1 MPQLFSLPVLSSGS
15 GREVAVPQGILPL
28 TEGGKSCGTGCDSGG
43 THPQPKSDRR
53 ETRRQIEIPFARRR
67 LNLDAIPSSG
77 TAISSL
83 DMDLT
88 VECNLRCTY
97 CFKEKWTEH
106 MEEQVAFDT
115 MVWFLHASGTM
126 DDLNVAFMGG
136 EPLLRFKLIK
146 KLVPFAKRRA
156 AQCGKKI
163 HFGMTTNGTLVTDE
177 VVRFWRQW
185 GLGFHTSIDGTP
197 EVQDRNRP
205 TTGGKGSSRLVEQ
218 SSRRI
223 LAYRP
228 NTTARS
234 TVVAESAGAI
244 TASYKYFRSLG
255 YTDIAFVPGGLPYWD
270 GASLGVYED
279 QFRQLADLV
288 MDDLRAG
295 NPVNVKGFDDYA
307 KSRAAESRPRHAC
320 GAGRG
325 MVLIDI
331 HGDIWPCHRWN
342 KAEEAGWR
350 IGSIYEQFDEAVRAP
365 LDTPSFSDLLEN
377 DCHLC
382 PAQKSCGGG
391 CPAENLEDTGKVHR
405 RHLNACAITRIWHR
419 VGERVYETMMAEAN
433 PTYREVYCSANGAAS
448 EGGDPYA

>member
-1 MPQLFSLPVLSSGS
+1 MGVSLSLPLVSEGS
-15 GREVAVPQGILPL
+15 GRAVAVPEGILPL
-28 TEGGKSCGTGCDSGG
+28 TEGGKTCGTGCDSK
-43 THPQPKSDRR
+43 HDRKPAPAHRAEPKL
-53 ETRRQIEIPFARRR
+53 QIPFARRR
-67 LNLDAIPSSG
+67 LNLDAIPSRG
-77 TAISSL
+77 TTITNL

-115 MVWFLHASGTM
+115 MVWFIHASGAEKE
-126 DDLNVAFMGG
+126 LNVSFMGG

-156 AQCGKKI
+156 DQHGKTI

-177 VVRFWRQW
+177 VVAFWRQW
-185 GLGFHTSIDGTP
+185 DLGFHTSIDGTP
-197 EVQDRNRP
+197 DIQDRTRP
-205 TTGGKGSSRLVEQ
+205 TTGGRGSSRLVEQ

-234 TVVAESAGAI
+234 TVVPGTAGAMG
-244 TASYKYFRSLG
+244 ASYRYFRSLG
-255 YTDIAFVPGGLPYWD
+255 YVDIAFVPGALTQWD
-270 GASLGVYED
+270 EDALRVYAE
-279 QFRQLADLV
+279 QFRELGELV

-295 NPVNVKGFDDYA
+295 HPVNLKGLDDYA
-307 KSRAAESRPRHAC
+307 TSRAAAERPAQAC

-325 MVLIDI
+325 MTLVDI
-331 HGDIWPCHRWN
+331 HGDLWPCHRWN
-342 KAEEAGWR
+342 KGSEAAWR

-365 LDTPSFSDLLEN
+365 LDTPSFTALLEN

-382 PAQKSCGGG
+382 PARMSCGGG
-391 CPAENLEDTGKVHR
+391 CPAENLEDTGSVHR
-405 RHLNACAITRIWHR
+405 RHPNACAVTRIWHR
-419 VGERVYETMMAEAN
+419 VGEHVYETMAAEEN
-433 PTYREVYCSANGAAS
+433 PTYRAVYCEKAAAGA
-448 EGGDPYA
+448 DPYA